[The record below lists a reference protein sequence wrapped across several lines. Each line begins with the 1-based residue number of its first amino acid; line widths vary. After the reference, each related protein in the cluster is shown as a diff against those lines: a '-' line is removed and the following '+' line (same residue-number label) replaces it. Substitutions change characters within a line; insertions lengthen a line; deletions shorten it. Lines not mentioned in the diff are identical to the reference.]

1 MMSFFKFGRK
11 NDIDSKN
18 HLTNDIDPYEKIGK
32 IVKEAR
38 INNDLSVEDLSKISL
53 IPISTITAI
62 ENNNK
67 ELIPQYPFLRSKL
80 LKLEECLSIKNNTLT
95 KLIKKN
101 LSTFKPKSKFNLIK
115 NLEFNK
121 SFKGNIAYL
130 LILLISILILNR
142 YYLNS
147 RIIEFKYI
155 NLDEKK
161 I

>member
-1 MMSFFKFGRK
+1 MMNLFKFRRE

-18 HLTNDIDPYEKIGK
+18 HITNDIDPYEKIGK

-38 INNDLSVEDLSKISL
+38 INNDLSVEDLSTISL
-53 IPISTITAI
+53 IPISTINAI
-62 ENNNK
+62 ENNDK

-80 LKLEECLSIKNNTLT
+80 LKLEECLSIKSNTLT

-101 LSTFKPKSKFNLIK
+101 LSPFKPKSRINLIK
-115 NLEFNK
+115 NLDFNK
-121 SFKGNIAYL
+121 SLSGSIAYL

-155 NLDEKK
+155 NLDEKNK
-161 I
+161 